1 MGDYQRLTMNTSSHT
16 SLEALADLADDRLAG
31 ATLETAMAHVS
42 TCSACN
48 DKLRRLHELIVMM
61 KGDQAQD
68 APRDVLM
75 SALRIFTRE
84 TQSGLRRII
93 AILAFDSRNTGPAF
107 GIRSLHTASRQMLYS
122 AEGTDV
128 DLRITVQN
136 EECILAGQVI
146 SEHCAGGVVQIS
158 GPAGSAEA
166 SLDDLCEF
174 TLPAIPLGN
183 YLLRIRMQDLEIEIP
198 ELELTL

>member
-1 MGDYQRLTMNTSSHT
+1 MNTSSHISPET
-16 SLEALADLADDRLAG
+16 LADLADDRLTG
-31 ATLETAMAHVS
+31 VTLEAAMMHVS

-48 DKLRRLHELIVMM
+48 NNLRRLHELIVMM
-61 KGDQAQD
+61 KSDQAKD

-75 SALRIFTRE
+75 SALKIFTRE
-84 TQSGLRRII
+84 TQFGLRRII
-93 AILAFDSRNTGPAF
+93 AILTFDSRNTSPAF

-122 AEGTDV
+122 AEETDV
-128 DLRITVQN
+128 ELRITVQN

-146 SEHCAGGVVQIS
+146 GDHCAGGVVQIS
-158 GPAGSAEA
+158 GPGGSAEA

-174 TLPAIPLGN
+174 TLPAIPVGN